1 MKKLLLKSRHLAVI
15 FGLTLTVG
23 LQAQNPPPAPGG
35 GPGFGGPGGGRGGF
49 GPPGT
54 QPDRELVQQFDKDGN
69 KVLNAEERQAA
80 YEFLQ
85 KEQAEGRG
93 PRGFGG
99 RGRGG
104 PGGRGGNQSPPQ
116 PGPKLTPAEVKR
128 YGEEPLYDSKVLR
141 TLFLEFDNANWEKEL
156 IAFNDTDIEV
166 PAKLMVDGKTYPDV
180 GVSFRGASSFFSVG
194 EGRKHSIN
202 LSIDFVHKEQNLLGY
217 RTLNL
222 LNSNGDPSL
231 LRAVLYQ
238 RIAAEYMPVPKGNFV
253 RVVINGE
260 SWGIY
265 PSVQQFNKDFVRDFF
280 NSTKGARWKVPGSPN
295 GRGTLAYLGDDPEA
309 YKSIYIIKTKDSAK
323 DWKDFINLCKT
334 LNETPPDRLE
344 KALEPLFDIDG
355 ALKFLALENV
365 LVNNDGY
372 WTRGSDYNIYMD
384 EKRKFHIIAHD
395 TNETF
400 MRPGGPGFGG
410 RGGGRGGFG
419 GPPPGSPRFDGPP
432 PGSLPPG
439 DPAGGS
445 APGGAGGPNPV
456 VLPFPDPSAGA
467 ANAITAGG
475 QLDPLGFEKSENRP
489 LISKLLAVPTLR
501 AKYLGYVRDIA
512 DRWLDWK
519 TLGPIAQG
527 YHDLIAED
535 VRKDT
540 RKLDTTEAFERSLA
554 QDVDGGGFGGGPGRT
569 PGLKNFADARRA
581 YLLNHPEIKKLAK

>member
-1 MKKLLLKSRHLAVI
+1 MKNALLPSRHLAAI
-15 FGLTLTVG
+15 FGLTLTLC
-23 LQAQNPPPAPGG
+23 LQAQNPPPPPGGG
-35 GPGFGGPGGGRGGF
+35 GPGFGGPGGGRGGGFGGF

-54 QPDRELVQQFDKDGN
+54 QPDRELVHQFDKDRN
-69 KVLNAEERQAA
+69 KVLDAEERQAA

-104 PGGRGGNQSPPQ
+104 SGGRGGNQSPPQ

-141 TLFLEFDNANWEKEL
+141 TLFLEFENANWEKEL
-156 IAFNDTDIEV
+156 IAFNNTDIEV
-166 PAKLMVDGKTYPDV
+166 PAKLMVDGKAYPDV
-180 GVSFRGASSFFSVG
+180 GVHFRGASSFFSVG

-202 LSIDFVHKEQNLLGY
+202 LSLDFVHKEQNLLGY

-222 LNSNGDPSL
+222 LNCNGDPSL

-238 RIAAEYMPVPKGNFV
+238 RIAAEYTPVPKGNFV

-265 PSVQQFNKDFVRDFF
+265 PSVQQFNKEFTRDFF
-280 NSTKGARWKVPGSPN
+280 GTTKGARWKVPGSPN

-309 YKSIYIIKTKDSAK
+309 YKSIYTIKTKDSAK

-344 KALEPLFDIDG
+344 KALEPLLDVDG
-355 ALKFLALENV
+355 ALKFLALEIV

-372 WTRGSDYNIYMD
+372 WARGSDYNIYMD
-384 EKRKFHIIAHD
+384 EERKFHIIAHD

-419 GPPPGSPRFDGPP
+419 GPPGGPGFGGPP
-432 PGSLPPG
+432 PGAFEPGGPGGLPPNRQ
-439 DPAGGS
+439 
-445 APGGAGGPNPV
+445 GGPGEGGNPV
-456 VLPFPDPSAGA
+456 A
-467 ANAITAGG
+467 ADG
-475 QLDPLGFEKSENRP
+475 QLDPLGFATRADRP
-489 LISKLLAVPTLR
+489 LISKLLAVPALR
-501 AKYLGYVRDIA
+501 TRYLGYVRDIA
-512 DRWLDWK
+512 DKWLDWK
-519 TLGPIAQG
+519 TLGPVARE
-527 YHDLIAED
+527 YHDLIADD

-540 RKLDTTEAFERSLA
+540 RKLDSTEAFNNSLA
-554 QDVDGGGFGGGPGRT
+554 QEVEGGGLGGGPGRT

-581 YLLNHPEIKKLAK
+581 YLLDHPDIKKLAK